1 MDRIAAA
8 RARLARAIDLPCI
21 LDAAYGAFDGMLP
34 VIHHQQD
41 PAGAAFTAFVM
52 AAAYAANGRDAIGR
66 APSLPPATPRYQH
79 DEQHTAVTAREAATA
94 LTELS
99 QLLSLRRA
107 IGVGSA
113 RIGMAIWA
121 PPVATTRP
129 VATRCRPP
137 KPTVGSDCG

>member
-99 QLLSLRRA
+99 QLLTRRLADAAELAAGSLDEA
-107 IGVGSA
+107 PCVEGA
-113 RIGMAIWA
+113 RQAGRLWSVLSGAA
-121 PPVATTRP
+121 GP
-129 VATRCRPP
+129 
-137 KPTVGSDCG
+137 